1 MDYEKMWNELKEKI
15 MARMDEEDT
24 ATESGLFFVAG
35 LGSVA
40 ITMEI
45 MEEDNGGK
53 ELQHI

>member
-15 MARMDEEDT
+15 MTRMDDEDT
-24 ATESGLFFVAG
+24 ATDHGLFFVAG

-45 MEEDNGGK
+45 MEEDNGGN
-53 ELQHI
+53 ELQYL